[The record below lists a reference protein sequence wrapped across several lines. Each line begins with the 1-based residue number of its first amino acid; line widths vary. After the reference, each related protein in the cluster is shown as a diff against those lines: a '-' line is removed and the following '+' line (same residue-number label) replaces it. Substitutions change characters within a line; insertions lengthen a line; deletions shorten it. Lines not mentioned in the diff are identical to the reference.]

1 MNNSIF
7 HSLTVINKDSGL
19 LSMNG
24 YSVNDKTKRFNR
36 KIFFNIQR
44 KNNTYHLT
52 SVTNVIF
59 PDESISSSWLEKY
72 EPLFFI
78 YPQKDIYVKMIEQ
91 QHSYLFIFSTLPAY
105 VCHKQDDI

>member
-1 MNNSIF
+1 
-7 HSLTVINKDSGL
+7 
-19 LSMNG
+19 MNG

-78 YPQKDIYVKMIEQ
+78 YPQKT
-91 QHSYLFIFSTLPAY
+91 FT
-105 VCHKQDDI
+105 